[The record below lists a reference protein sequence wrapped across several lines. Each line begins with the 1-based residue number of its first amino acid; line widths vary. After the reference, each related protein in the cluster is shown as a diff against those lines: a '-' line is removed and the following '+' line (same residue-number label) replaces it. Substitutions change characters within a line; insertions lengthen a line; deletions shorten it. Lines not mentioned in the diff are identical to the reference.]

1 MKTTRTQ
8 KNVDLFFDDSTLKK
22 RIILSAYVKC
32 IVFPFTGR
40 TKLFQTQKRNNQSE
54 KVAYKMTAGEMF
66 FTVRLLYKKIKEKNV
81 TFMEQYICISK
92 DISLR
97 ALEKKRDILEK
108 ELQKEFGSYN
118 PTVCWQLLDD
128 ELTMQ
133 VLLRVENSGVL
144 FGKAYF
150 SSDVLE
156 EGEEEYR
163 LSFSSSLPDE
173 PFRYSEERLE
183 EWSMIEKKVAD
194 FVHMEMGNESS
205 M

>member
-1 MKTTRTQ
+1 MKNEMLVPRGTP
-8 KNVDLFFDDSTLKK
+8 LKSLVLIAE
-22 RIILSAYVKC
+22 RI
-32 IVFPFTGR
+32 
-40 TKLFQTQKRNNQSE
+40 E
-54 KVAYKMTAGEMF
+54 K
-66 FTVRLLYKKIKEKNV
+66 
-81 TFMEQYICISK
+81 
-92 DISLR
+92 
-97 ALEKKRDILEK
+97 ALQI
-108 ELQKEFGSYN
+108 ELHRYS

-194 FVHMEMGNESS
+194 FVLKEMGNESS